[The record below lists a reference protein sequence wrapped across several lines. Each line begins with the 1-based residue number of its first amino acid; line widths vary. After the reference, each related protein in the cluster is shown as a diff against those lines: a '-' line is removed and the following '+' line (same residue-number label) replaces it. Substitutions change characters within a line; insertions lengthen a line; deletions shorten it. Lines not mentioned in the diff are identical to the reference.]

1 MKVKSYIFIAMAFVA
16 LIFSV
21 SICYAHPLTSLDLI
35 NNAKQYDNKT
45 VSYQGEAIG
54 EVMVR
59 GDHAWLHVNDGIIA
73 VGIWAPKIMTDDIR
87 YIGDYQHKG
96 DVVEVAGTLH
106 RACSEHGGDFDIHAS
121 EIKKITSGC
130 SISQPVSKKKIR
142 IGAYSLMFVMLFMA
156 LERLLQKNR
165 GRFRTS

>member
-1 MKVKSYIFIAMAFVA
+1 
-16 LIFSV
+16 
-21 SICYAHPLTSLDLI
+21 LI

-45 VSYQGEAIG
+45 VSYKGEAIG

-73 VGIWAPKIMTDDIR
+73 IGVWTPKIMTDDIR
-87 YIGDYQHKG
+87 YIGDYHHKG

-106 RACSEHGGDFDIHAS
+106 RACPEHGGDLDIHAS

-130 SISQPVSKKKIR
+130 SINRPASKKKIR
-142 IGAYSLMFVMLFMA
+142 IGACSLVFVMLFIA
-156 LERLLQKNR
+156 LERFLHKNK
-165 GRFRTS
+165 GRFKTS